1 MNKLSVAIITYNEE
15 AVIADAVKSAA
26 FADEVVVLDSGSK
39 DRTCAVAQELGAKVF
54 SQEWLGFGRQK
65 QRAVELC
72 SNDWVFV
79 LDSDERIMP
88 ELAEEIQV
96 LLKSAPDRPGYQVA
110 RLNWFFGKPI
120 RYCGLYPDYTVRL
133 FNRTSG
139 RFTEDAVHEKV
150 VLDGEPGTLKNHM
163 EHLAYDSIE
172 QFVDKQ
178 NRYSSLNVK
187 PSGLLTA
194 TLRSMWT
201 FVRLFV
207 FKKGILGGSHGF
219 LIAVLYSQ
227 YTFWKY
233 VKGREMETSLK

>member
-1 MNKLSVAIITYNEE
+1 MNKLSVAIITCNEE

-26 FADEVVVLDSGSK
+26 FADEVVVLDSGST
-39 DRTCAVAQELGAKVF
+39 DRTCALAQELGAKVF

-72 SNDWVFV
+72 SNDWIFV
-79 LDSDERIMP
+79 LDSDERITP
-88 ELAEEIQV
+88 ELAEEIRA
-96 LLKSAPDRPGYQVA
+96 LLAGAPDRTGYNVA

-120 RYCGLYPDYTVRL
+120 RHCGLYPDHTVRL
-133 FNRTSG
+133 FNRTKG

-178 NRYSSLNVK
+178 NRYSSLHPK
-187 PSGLLTA
+187 SSLIKALT
-194 TLRSMWT
+194 RPGWT
-201 FVRLFV
+201 FVRIYFL
-207 FKKGILGGSHGF
+207 KQGF
-219 LIAVLYSQ
+219 RDGKAGYLIARLYSQ

-233 VKGREMETSLK
+233 IK